1 MNIEMSLARLLQRLH
16 LQKESLFLFWHYQ
29 IIYEFILILQIIN
42 LQSNFSQNFPYAHVS
57 IQAPGVLQMCPLTS
71 LVKYFESTMTIAT
84 SMEVQSWEK
93 GSFWRALDNFD
104 RYLEPILETIL
115 VGCIILDSQKL
126 NPDHN

>member
-16 LQKESLFLFWHYQ
+16 LQKESLFLFLHYQ

-84 SMEVQSWEK
+84 SMEVQSWKK
-93 GSFWRALDNFD
+93 GSF
-104 RYLEPILETIL
+104 
-115 VGCIILDSQKL
+115 
-126 NPDHN
+126 

>member
-16 LQKESLFLFWHYQ
+16 LQKESLFFLFLHYQ

-84 SMEVQSWEK
+84 SMEVQSWK
-93 GSFWRALDNFD
+93 RRKN
-104 RYLEPILETIL
+104 
-115 VGCIILDSQKL
+115 L
-126 NPDHN
+126 NL